1 MAATAV
7 EKAFCVLELAK
18 TNSVTVVQRR
28 FRTKYGK
35 SSPTRQS
42 IYDWYKQFENTGCV
56 CKRKSTGRPPVS
68 EEQIDRVRDVYVRSP
83 GKSTRSASLELQI
96 PQPTVWKIL
105 RTVWP
110 HWHSQVRNYL
120 DERLPGRWIGRA
132 SEENMVYKR
141 WPPRSPDLTPCD
153 YFLWGYVKDK
163 VFVPPLPVDIDDLKQ
178 RITNA
183 LATVD
188 RHMLARVWEEFDY
201 RVDICRVTNGAHIE
215 HL

>member
-105 RTVWP
+105 RTVWKTSFLYKMELRLTGT
-110 HWHSQVRNYL
+110 HRSEIIWMNAFLDDGLAVQVRKTWCTSV
-120 DERLPGRWIGRA
+120 G
-132 SEENMVYKR
+132 
-141 WPPRSPDLTPCD
+141 
-153 YFLWGYVKDK
+153 
-163 VFVPPLPVDIDDLKQ
+163 
-178 RITNA
+178 
-183 LATVD
+183 
-188 RHMLARVWEEFDY
+188 
-201 RVDICRVTNGAHIE
+201 
-215 HL
+215 HLVVQT

>member
-105 RTVWP
+105 RK
-110 HWHSQVRNYL
+110 
-120 DERLPGRWIGRA
+120 RLKMTP
-132 SEENMVYKR
+132 YKLQLVQ
-141 WPPRSPDLTPCD
+141 SVNV
-153 YFLWGYVKDK
+153 GDK
-163 VFVPPLPVDIDDLKQ
+163 VLVKNFVWSCRIVLKMTMPSF
-178 RITNA
+178 IA
-183 LATVD
+183 
-188 RHMLARVWEEFDY
+188 
-201 RVDICRVTNGAHIE
+201 
-215 HL
+215 